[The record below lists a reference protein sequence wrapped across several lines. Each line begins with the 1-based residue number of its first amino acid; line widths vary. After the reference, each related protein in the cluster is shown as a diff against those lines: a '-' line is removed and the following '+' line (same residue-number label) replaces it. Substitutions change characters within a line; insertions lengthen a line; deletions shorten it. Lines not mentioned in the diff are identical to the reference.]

1 MALVLRI
8 AAGKN
13 AYCTLHFARVTQA
26 LLHFQKGMDKL
37 GPWDDY
43 RNRHKWDGCAG
54 VCIVQIVQ

>member
-13 AYCTLHFARVTQA
+13 AYFARVTQA

-43 RNRHKWDGCAG
+43 RNRHKRDGCAG

>member
-13 AYCTLHFARVTQA
+13 AYFARVTQA

-43 RNRHKWDGCAG
+43 
-54 VCIVQIVQ
+54 